1 MREQST
7 SRGSAAVRLGWTM
20 GARWFNMHGL
30 YEDELFCCFAVC
42 LFGGSLAGD
51 GLVDGMLFCGKS
63 ILRHDGTNYDDNSFT
78 KDLHPGL

>member
-1 MREQST
+1 MDNGGGVVQY
-7 SRGSAAVRLGWTM
+7 
-20 GARWFNMHGL
+20 ARV

-63 ILRHDGTNYDDNSFT
+63 IIELDSTHTHNDNSFT
-78 KDLHPGL
+78 EDLHFGL